1 MDRMKENPI
10 ARRSKKSIVDALMGL
25 MQEKAFEKITI
36 KEIMEKADMARRTF
50 YGNFKSK
57 EDIIQYYFQ
66 NMFRNLE
73 ERIRSEGKF
82 SPSKITETLFEL
94 VLEDR
99 DNMMVARR
107 QGLINMAMVER
118 YSSEV
123 ASLLKLDGSLQG
135 GQMALNYAAGFYLGG
150 VWQVVDQWLG
160 EGAKETPKKMA
171 DMFQTM
177 MNRNIFDK
185 GQKDQE
191 TPSPIISAI

>member
-1 MDRMKENPI
+1 MDKMKENPI

-50 YGNFKSK
+50 YGNFNSK
-57 EDIIQYYFQ
+57 DDIIQYYFQ

-82 SPSKITETLFEL
+82 SPNKITETLFEL

-107 QGLINMAMVER
+107 QGLINMAMVAC
-118 YSSEV
+118 YSDDV
-123 ASLLKLDGSLQG
+123 ASLLKGAGGLQG

-185 GQKDQE
+185 GQKD
-191 TPSPIISAI
+191 